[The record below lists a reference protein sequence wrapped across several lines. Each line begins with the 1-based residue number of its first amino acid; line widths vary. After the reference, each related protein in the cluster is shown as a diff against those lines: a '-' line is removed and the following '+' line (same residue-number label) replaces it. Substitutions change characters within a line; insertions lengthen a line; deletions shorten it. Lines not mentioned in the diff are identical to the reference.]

1 MIKVAVKAKSHSYDI
16 FLGEGCVGLLAEE
29 LKRLNPS
36 SVLIVTNATV
46 GPLYLQE
53 VSRICAEAASVSS
66 VILPD
71 GEKYKD
77 WQSVSLI
84 LEKLAASGAD
94 RKSVVIALGGGVV
107 GDLAGFAAAIYMRGI
122 RFIQVPTTLLAL
134 VDSSVGG
141 KTGMNMRAGKNLVG
155 AFHQPEAVIADTAF
169 LKTLPKREVAAG
181 IGEIIKHGVLADK
194 AYFER
199 LERDIEKL
207 SALDHQTVAE
217 VVAGSCEIKADVVSR
232 DETEKGERA
241 KLNLGHTFGHAI
253 EKLCGFGT
261 WLHGEAVGAG
271 LVLAAQTS
279 VALGKMS
286 EADALRVEKLVQC
299 AHLPVRI
306 PGLSAQAAIDAMK
319 GDKKSTKGVPKFILP
334 EGIGS
339 AVIQEVPEE
348 VIREVLL
355 KEGYEP

>member
-217 VVAGSCEIKADVVSR
+217 VVARSCEIKADVVSR

-319 GDKKSTKGVPKFILP
+319 GDKKSTKGVPKFIQ
-334 EGIGS
+334 IGR
-339 AVIQEVPEE
+339 AHV
-348 VIREVLL
+348 
-355 KEGYEP
+355 

>member
-217 VVAGSCEIKADVVSR
+217 VVARSCEIKADVVSR

-339 AVIQEVPEE
+339 AGIQEVPEE

>member
-84 LEKLAASGAD
+84 LENLAASGAD

-217 VVAGSCEIKADVVSR
+217 VVARSCEIKADVVSR
-232 DETEKGERA
+232 DETEKGERP
-241 KLNLGHTFGHAI
+241 
-253 EKLCGFGT
+253 
-261 WLHGEAVGAG
+261 
-271 LVLAAQTS
+271 QS
-279 VALGKMS
+279 
-286 EADALRVEKLVQC
+286 
-299 AHLPVRI
+299 
-306 PGLSAQAAIDAMK
+306 SA
-319 GDKKSTKGVPKFILP
+319 
-334 EGIGS
+334 
-339 AVIQEVPEE
+339 
-348 VIREVLL
+348 
-355 KEGYEP
+355 

>member
-207 SALDHQTVAE
+207 SALDHQTVTE
-217 VVAGSCEIKADVVSR
+217 VVARSCEIKADVVSR

-334 EGIGS
+334 EGTGS